1 MRKRNKY
8 GLSAENE
15 AATDGV
21 VIDITVK
28 YNIEDDKVEI
38 DVGRRIDV
46 SDQELLLRL
55 SQQVENAMRQVFPKY
70 DEEIKFLEIL
80 AGLNKDDDG
89 DDVCRCNCRD

>member
-8 GLSAENE
+8 GLSLENE
-15 AATDGV
+15 SATDGV

-28 YNIEDDKVEI
+28 YNIADDKVEI